1 MSLLFSDIL
10 FPHTRILS
18 QPSLSRVS
26 ITAPT
31 SAASSS
37 CLVKLLFLT
46 PGGSADESSSP
57 RFPVSSHHKT
67 LAPPG
72 CFVFLPEWLA
82 AHSTCLHQPLTR
94 PPYPCPVPHF
104 SFPHPRPRF
113 FGCSPRSRDPL
124 YRRRLTGRPRILI
137 RVFCE
142 TPDLYLRDLM
152 SRFLICQYFVV
163 RLVTEV
169 LNPTLNEARRSFSGS
184 LGH

>member
-46 PGGSADESSSP
+46 LGGSADESSSL

-67 LAPPG
+67 LAPSG
-72 CFVFLPEWLA
+72 CFVVLPEWLV
-82 AHSTCLHQPLTR
+82 AHSTCLHQPLSR
-94 PPYPCPVPHF
+94 LPYPCPVPH
-104 SFPHPRPRF
+104 SSLPHPRPRF
-113 FGCSPRSRDPL
+113 FGCSPRSRGPL
-124 YRRRLTGRPRILI
+124 YRRRLTGSSRILI

-142 TPDLYLRDLM
+142 TPELYPSRQNQSVSDLSVFHCSFG
-152 SRFLICQYFVV
+152 SRSL
-163 RLVTEV
+163 ES
-169 LNPTLNEARRSFSGS
+169 NEARRSFSGF